1 MRLLMPALPCLAA
14 AIGAFAVRPGHDT
27 AVPLPTARQG
37 VAITIDSLRSRL
49 VTRIA
54 ATPGAEV
61 AVWFQDLA
69 RRDSLALDAGV
80 SFHPASTM
88 KVPVMIELF
97 RRVDAGKASLA
108 TELFLQNAFESIA
121 DRSIYA
127 LDAKDDSDSS
137 LYARVQQNVTLRE
150 LAERMITRSSNLAT
164 NTLIQYLDPERI
176 TATAHALGARDMRVL
191 RGVED
196 TKAFARGL
204 NNSTTAHDLGML
216 LAAIER
222 GRAASRASCDSM
234 RQVLLR
240 QEFHDEIPAG
250 LPPGT
255 PVAHK
260 TGWITGT
267 LHDAAIVYPKGR
279 GPYVLVV
286 LTRKIPEEKVAQA
299 LIADISREV
308 YRFVMK

>member
-1 MRLLMPALPCLAA
+1 MPALPCLAA